1 MPELFKTLLYVIIA
15 VSLIGGFMAAI
26 DKYNAIHGFHR
37 ISEATLMLFGLCGGA
52 LFMFA
57 VMKLIRHKTRKP
69 KFMITFP
76 LLSIAQ
82 VIVLILCYFK
92 IAIF

>member
-1 MPELFKTLLYVIIA
+1 MPELFKMLLYIIIA
-15 VSLIGGFMAAI
+15 VSLIGGLMAAI

-52 LFMFA
+52 LFMFG

-69 KFMITFP
+69 KFMISFP
-76 LLSIAQ
+76 LFA
-82 VIVLILCYFK
+82 VLHIIILFLCYK
-92 IAIF
+92 

>member
-1 MPELFKTLLYVIIA
+1 MPELFKTLLYVIVAI
-15 VSLIGGFMAAI
+15 SLIGGLMTAI

-69 KFMITFP
+69 KFMISFP
-76 LLSIAQ
+76 IFAVLH
-82 VIVLILCYFK
+82 IVLLFMCYR
-92 IAIF
+92 

>member
-69 KFMITFP
+69 KFMISFP
-76 LLSIAQ
+76 IFAVLH
-82 VIVLILCYFK
+82 IVLLFMCYR
-92 IAIF
+92 

>member
-69 KFMITFP
+69 KFMISFP
-76 LLSIAQ
+76 LFAVLH
-82 VIVLILCYFK
+82 IVLLFMCYR
-92 IAIF
+92 